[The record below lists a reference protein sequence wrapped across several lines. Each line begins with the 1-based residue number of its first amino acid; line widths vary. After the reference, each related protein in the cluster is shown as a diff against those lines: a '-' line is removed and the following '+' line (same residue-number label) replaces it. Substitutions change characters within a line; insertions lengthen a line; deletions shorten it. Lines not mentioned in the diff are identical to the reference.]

1 MNKNPLLIKNFLIGR
16 IPFMK
21 GKTLVLYKKYL
32 SEGKYSKLL
41 KDHENLSEVLSA
53 YSMNS
58 TYKTDFVFD
67 RADIT
72 YNTYFN
78 EKEWVALGMVL
89 RAYQEVEGLNL
100 MHLYNCLFRDEN
112 NIAYGHVVTGRTYT
126 IYALSQLET
135 RLTIYTN
142 DTSPQSLVLFSS
154 SVCSPTTF
162 TVEKEEGEPEKLVR
176 IEVKFSGLKTQ
187 RTMLAEGTYAGVN
200 LQTLKD
206 SFQERNLIPEI
217 LNFGEYSSKLVEFF
231 SGSLITPQSNSKL
244 ISYVNRLLMGEGT
257 TFEEKVVNSTPGWHN
272 KDGYLDRRIEV

>member
-78 EKEWVALGMVL
+78 EKEWIALGMVL

-100 MHLYNCLFRDEN
+100 MHLYNCLFRGED
-112 NIAYGHVVTGRTYT
+112 NIAYGHVVTG
-126 IYALSQLET
+126 
-135 RLTIYTN
+135 
-142 DTSPQSLVLFSS
+142 
-154 SVCSPTTF
+154 
-162 TVEKEEGEPEKLVR
+162 
-176 IEVKFSGLKTQ
+176 
-187 RTMLAEGTYAGVN
+187 
-200 LQTLKD
+200 
-206 SFQERNLIPEI
+206 
-217 LNFGEYSSKLVEFF
+217 
-231 SGSLITPQSNSKL
+231 TP
-244 ISYVNRLLMGEGT
+244 
-257 TFEEKVVNSTPGWHN
+257 
-272 KDGYLDRRIEV
+272 

>member
-1 MNKNPLLIKNFLIGR
+1 MNKNPLPIKNFLIGK

-21 GKTLVLYKKYL
+21 GKTQVLYKKYL

-78 EKEWVALGMVL
+78 EKEWIALGMVL

-100 MHLYNCLFRDEN
+100 MHLYNCLFRGEN

-142 DTSPQSLVLFSS
+142 DTSPQSLVLSSS
-154 SVCSPTTF
+154 SVCNPTTF
-162 TVEKEEGEPEKLVR
+162 TVEKEEGEPERLVR

-187 RTMLAEGTYAGVN
+187 RTMLAEGTYVGIN
-200 LQTLKD
+200 LHTLKD
-206 SFQERNLIPEI
+206 SFQERSLIPEI
-217 LNFGEYSSKLVEFF
+217 LGFGEYSSKLVEFF